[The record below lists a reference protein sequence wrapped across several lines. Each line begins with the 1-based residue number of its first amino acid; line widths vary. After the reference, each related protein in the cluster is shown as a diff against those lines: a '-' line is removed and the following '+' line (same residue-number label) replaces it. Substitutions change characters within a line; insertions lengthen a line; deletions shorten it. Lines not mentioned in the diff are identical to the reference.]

1 MELLLLKTRGN
12 VDRMLQFLYQII
24 GYPEAKKHYLT
35 SEHVYE
41 CYAIFT
47 HAVEECGKL
56 IYLKSLKPDPN
67 GNYVI
72 EYSSKFLSHKT
83 KFGLALTKL
92 PKSVIVVYEGKFS
105 SEFDSKLIDTD
116 TESTWENRLNVLN
129 TDIDGNGNPTD
140 ISFNVDI
147 DKLRQCVFDFRNF
160 LPTM

>member
-1 MELLLLKTRGN
+1 MESLQLKTRGN

-24 GYPEAKKHYLT
+24 GYPDAKKHYLT

-56 IYLKSLKPDPN
+56 LYLKSLTPDQS
-67 GNYVI
+67 GNYTI
-72 EYSSKFLSHKT
+72 EYSNKFRSHKT
-83 KFGLALTKL
+83 KFDLALGVL
-92 PKSVIVVYEGKFS
+92 PKSITVVYEGKFS
-105 SEFDSKLIDTD
+105 SEFDSDDFDTD
-116 TESTWENRLNVLN
+116 TEATWENRLNVLN
-129 TDIDGNGNPTD
+129 TDIDKDGNPTD

-160 LPTM
+160 LVTI